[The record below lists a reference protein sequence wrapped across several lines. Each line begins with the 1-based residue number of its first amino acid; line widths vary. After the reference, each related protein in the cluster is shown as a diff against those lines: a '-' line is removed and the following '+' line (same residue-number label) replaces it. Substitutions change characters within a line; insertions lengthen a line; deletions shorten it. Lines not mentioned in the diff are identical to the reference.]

1 METRRQYAAR
11 LGLAQPGARGRLSKE
26 AHSAINKALA
36 EGMRFSDVPVDSG
49 ASTPI
54 TSEKATK
61 IATADS
67 FTGPTPD
74 PIYNGGWF
82 VWEGKK
88 KRNVSGAEVCR
99 KCRVSLDWHSCNLP
113 VIPSIKTNEMIP
125 VMR

>member
-1 METRRQYAAR
+1 MQTRREYAAS
-11 LGLAQPGARGRLSKE
+11 LGLAEAGKRGRLSKE

-36 EGMRFSDVPVDSG
+36 EGMRFSDVPVDSA
-49 ASTPI
+49 ASEPM

-61 IATADS
+61 ANTSDTY
-67 FTGPTPD
+67 TGPTPD

-99 KCRVSLDWHSCNLP
+99 KCKVSLDWHRCNLP
-113 VIPSIKTNEMIP
+113 VIPSIETNEMIR